1 MLVIV
6 DAAALALFAVAG
18 ATGALDLS
26 LVVLPALL
34 LGCVTA
40 VGGGSLRDVLSGRTP
55 RVFERGELY
64 AIVAFVAAATF
75 LACNAGGVF
84 THGGHGCRPRD
95 GIRLSP
101 GVPAFRVENGGNSLI
116 GIAALLSE
124 PQFMMRG
131 QKGLDL
137 SQEVGLALRV
147 NGGRC
152 SELQIWERAFWNAW
166 VNCDRALRE
175 PSSRTISGYP

>member
-1 MLVIV
+1 
-6 DAAALALFAVAG
+6 
-18 ATGALDLS
+18 
-26 LVVLPALL
+26 
-34 LGCVTA
+34 
-40 VGGGSLRDVLSGRTP
+40 
-55 RVFERGELY
+55 
-64 AIVAFVAAATF
+64 
-75 LACNAGGVF
+75 
-84 THGGHGCRPRD
+84 
-95 GIRLSP
+95 
-101 GVPAFRVENGGNSLI
+101 VENGGNSLI